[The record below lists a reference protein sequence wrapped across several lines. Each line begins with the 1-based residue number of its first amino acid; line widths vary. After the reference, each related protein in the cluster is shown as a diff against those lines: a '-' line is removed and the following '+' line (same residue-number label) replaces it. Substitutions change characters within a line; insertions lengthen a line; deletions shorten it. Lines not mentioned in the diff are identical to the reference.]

1 MYFML
6 PIFNICKVEI
16 TNDFFKISYKLSNLI
31 ELFKSIPWSS
41 KFKCYYNI
49 QGLSNFEYNTL
60 LFPNSWKY
68 ILRILFNIKINDWE
82 FSECEVDEE
91 SIPEYLSICS
101 KMKINSLTWTYFDQ
115 YNHLKLLYS
124 ILELP
129 SVLENLKSINL
140 NLPSLS
146 VLKEV
151 LKLWIKMT
159 KIKNAKFTY
168 KDVDWCPQEV
178 NKLIKEFIMKLD
190 AFPVIYQWLKTYQ

>member
-1 MYFML
+1 MCFIL

-16 TNDFFKISYKLSNLI
+16 TKDFFKFLNKLPNLI
-31 ELFKSIPWSS
+31 ELIKCIPLTS
-41 KFKCYYNI
+41 KFMCYYNI
-49 QGLSNFEYNTL
+49 KGLSNFEYNTL

-68 ILRILFNIKINDWE
+68 KLRILFNIKINDWE

-91 SIPEYLSICS
+91 SIPENLSICS
-101 KMKINSLTWTYFDQ
+101 KMKINHLSWTYFDQ

-151 LKLWIKMT
+151 LRLWIKMT

-168 KDVDWCPQEV
+168 QDVDWCPQEV
-178 NKLIKEFIMKLD
+178 NKLIKEFIMKSD
-190 AFPVIYQWLKTYQ
+190 AFPVIYHRPDSYQ